1 MAKRPTEHWRN
12 RVAEDAAEL
21 AAGTLDPDCGFAA
34 DLWPE
39 SLITSTD
46 AALDQFEQVLPSLAA
61 ATDDAIF
68 DAIRDIVLV
77 LNRINDEHGGS
88 GYETGEREELC
99 LYLEDSLDEA
109 GIDVVALAARRGI
122 TRHEITDDWR
132 RW

>member
-1 MAKRPTEHWRN
+1 MAFRPTEHWRN

-21 AAGTLDPDCGFAA
+21 AAGTLDPDHAFAA
-34 DLWPE
+34 GLWPE
-39 SLITSTD
+39 SLIVSTD
-46 AALDQFEQVLPSLAA
+46 TAMNDFEPVLPSLAA

-68 DAIRDIVLV
+68 DAIRDFVLV

-99 LYLEDSLDEA
+99 QYIEESLHEA
-109 GIDVVALAARRGI
+109 GVDVDALAARRGI

-132 RW
+132 LW